1 MLLWLKVAEAEAREG
16 RRERHTPAEFGNFGR
31 HLICSKNSLLQ
42 YDGSPMSLPEYHRS
56 LGWDSLL
63 LCLGREVERERES
76 LNLVGPRSGPAWSA
90 WPLLLISNGG
100 EDLFLGDDVI

>member
-1 MLLWLKVAEAEAREG
+1 MLQELTSTILCISDECTRIPQVIG
-16 RRERHTPAEFGNFGR
+16 LGQ
-31 HLICSKNSLLQ
+31 LITMP
-42 YDGSPMSLPEYHRS
+42 GSR
-56 LGWDSLL
+56 G
-63 LCLGREVERERES
+63 RERES